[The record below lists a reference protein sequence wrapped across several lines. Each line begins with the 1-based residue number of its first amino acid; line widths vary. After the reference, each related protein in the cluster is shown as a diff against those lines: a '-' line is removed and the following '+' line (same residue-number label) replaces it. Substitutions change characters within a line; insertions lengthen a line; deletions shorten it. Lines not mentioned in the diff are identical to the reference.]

1 MKKITVLF
9 LSVSILLISSCAPNL
24 YVLMTPEKM
33 EQLELGMTQQ
43 QVINILGNKFSISDK
58 HTENNDE
65 YTTLSYREIIHDD
78 EFYLFEF
85 KNDAL
90 IRWTRELLPQIKAEE

>member
-1 MKKITVLF
+1 MKKIMILF
-9 LSVSILLISSCAPNL
+9 LGISILLISSCTPNL

-43 QVINILGNKFSISDK
+43 EVINILGNKFSISDK

-65 YTTLSYREIIHDD
+65 YTTLSYREIIHND

-85 KNDAL
+85 KNNAL
-90 IRWTRELLPQIKAEE
+90 IRWTRELLPQIKTTE